1 MMKKKLIGLVV
12 VVVLCLG
19 LFGGSGLPVLAES
32 SSVDVSSLDE
42 FISALNSD
50 VDVINLTGNFNIDR
64 TVTLGDASKPKTV
77 TRSEGGGL
85 YVQWSDTDIVMFQ
98 SITFDGGGYSSPMIE
113 TNCETVFNDCTFK
126 NCSDTSVKVWQNG
139 FCTFERCIFK
149 DNQQGNRGG
158 QLSLLGSGT
167 YTLTDCTFT
176 GGKANKTG
184 YADNEGGGI
193 YIGHSSSNVTMTGC
207 TITGNSSS
215 GNGGG
220 ISNKG
225 NLTVTDCL
233 IYGNTCDGS
242 GQDIHNEGTLTLND
256 SLEDLTTK
264 LDALSLVSDGWFNE
278 DTQSLQE
285 VPDTFTGT
293 MNLTLKTST
302 KEEEQPSQD
311 DTGNTDNGSGTSSG
325 TTGGTSSSPSTQTVT
340 QSTGNTTIN
349 VTVPDTNGT
358 QGTTTT
364 NLPQSSQTPQNQGQ
378 TPQVVT
384 VTTDKQKDDEGNVIV
399 NNNITITVSDPE
411 GIQSEGGQIASDSVP
426 KSSSVELVNNG
437 SESPTQGKS
446 DTLEQGQ
453 NKDWTGTVTNVLLF
467 GLIGFT
473 IYDKIQQRRKRVN

>member
-1 MMKKKLIGLVV
+1 MMKKKMIGLVV

-139 FCTFERCIFK
+139 FCTFERCTFK

-311 DTGNTDNGSGTSSG
+311 DTGNTDSGSGTSSG
-325 TTGGTSSSPSTQTVT
+325 TTGGTSSNPSTQTVT

>member
-1 MMKKKLIGLVV
+1 MMKKKMIGLVV

-32 SSVDVSSLDE
+32 SSVDVSSLDD

-139 FCTFERCIFK
+139 FCTFERCTFK

-167 YTLTDCTFT
+167 YILTDCTFT

-311 DTGNTDNGSGTSSG
+311 DTGNTDSGSGTSSG

-411 GIQSEGGQIASDSVP
+411 GTQSESGQIASDSVP
-426 KSSSVELVNNG
+426 KSSSVESVNNG

>member
-1 MMKKKLIGLVV
+1 MKKKMIGLVV

-32 SSVDVSSLDE
+32 SSVDVSSLDD

-113 TNCETVFNDCTFK
+113 TNCETVFDDCTFK

-139 FCTFERCIFK
+139 FCTFERCTFK

-411 GIQSEGGQIASDSVP
+411 GTQSESGQIASDSVP
-426 KSSSVELVNNG
+426 KSSSVESVNNG